1 MMTFRLSTGFA
12 ALGCVL
18 LASCYAIGDKPQ
30 QKKVPKNPEQQV
42 TQTDP
47 QALKEQEALQQKQQE
62 ELAQNTPPENPGTVT
77 TPGEKPK
84 APSETKR
91 DYAVANKVPGKEGF
105 VFSPYNNKVIDVR
118 DIASGTLVTDP
129 TYPTSEKKFF
139 RVP

>member
-1 MMTFRLSTGFA
+1 MMTLRLSTGFA
-12 ALGCVL
+12 AIGCVL
-18 LASCYAIGDKPQ
+18 LASCYPIGDNPQ
-30 QKKVPKNPEQQV
+30 QKKTPKNPEQQV

-47 QALKEQEALQQKQQE
+47 QAIKEQEALQQKQQE
-62 ELAQNTPPENPGTVT
+62 ELAQNTPPENPGTT
-77 TPGEKPK
+77 STPGEKPK
-84 APSETKR
+84 APAETKR